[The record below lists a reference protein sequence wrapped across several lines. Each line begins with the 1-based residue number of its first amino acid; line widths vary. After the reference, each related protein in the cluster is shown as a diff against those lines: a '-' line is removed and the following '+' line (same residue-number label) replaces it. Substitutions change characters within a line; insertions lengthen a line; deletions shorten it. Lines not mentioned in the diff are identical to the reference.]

1 MQLTAS
7 QAHHTSRRMSQTMGR
22 SSFPEMI
29 IKKRDGSQLSAEEI
43 HDFIDGVT
51 SNTMQQSQIGAMLM
65 AIWQKGM
72 NFDETLKLTEKMMK
86 SGEVLHWSNE
96 WLVVDKHS
104 TGGVGDKISLILA
117 PALAACGCK
126 VPMISGRGLGHTG
139 GTLDKLESIP
149 GFKINLT
156 VDVVKQTLQ
165 DVGCCIIG
173 QTETLVPADRIIY
186 AIRDITGTV
195 DSVPLITASIMSKK
209 AAEGLSALVLDV
221 KFGKAALYKDLE
233 SARCLAQSLV
243 TVGNKLGIKTGA
255 VLSRMDAPIGR
266 CVGHTL
272 EVYES
277 LECLKG
283 HGPDDLNNLVTT
295 LGGCLL
301 HMSGRSDTPEDG
313 QKAISEVLKNKEA
326 LEKFQEMLVAQGVKA
341 EISRSLCAENA
352 DYFQY
357 LQRAQ
362 YHTEMNALDDGS
374 VLGIDGKAI
383 ADVLH
388 KLGAGRSKTEDQIN
402 HSVGAELLV
411 DLGQQIKKGQPWIRI
426 HHDCKQLSSKQQ
438 QDLQEALDIGS
449 ADDYRD
455 SPRVAE
461 FILPH

>member
-1 MQLTAS
+1 MSHTA
-7 QAHHTSRRMSQTMGR
+7 GR

-29 IKKRDGSQLSAEEI
+29 MKKRDSVQLSPEEI
-43 HDFIDGVT
+43 HDFVEGVT
-51 SNTMQQSQIGAMLM
+51 SKTMQQSQIGAMLM

-72 NFDETLKLTEKMMK
+72 DFDETLELTKKMMN
-86 SGEVLHWSNE
+86 SGEVLHWSQD

-156 VDVVKQTLQ
+156 VEEVKQTLQ
-165 DVGCCIIG
+165 DVGCCIVG
-173 QTETLVPADRIIY
+173 QTETLVPADRILY
-186 AIRDITGTV
+186 AIRDITSTV

-221 KFGKAALYKDLE
+221 KFGKAALCKDLE
-233 SARCLAQSLV
+233 SALQLAQSLV

-255 VLSRMDAPIGR
+255 VLSRMDTPIGR

-272 EVYES
+272 EVYEA

-283 HGPDDLNNLVTT
+283 HGPDDLRNLVTT

-301 HMSGRSDTPEDG
+301 QMSGRSATLEDG
-313 QKAISEVLKNKEA
+313 ENAISEVLKSRKA
-326 LEKFQEMLVAQGVKA
+326 LQKFQDMLVAQGVNA
-341 EISRSLCAENA
+341 ETSCSLCSENA
-352 DYFQY
+352 EYFQY

-362 YHTEMNALDDGS
+362 YQTELRAVDDGT
-374 VLGIDGKAI
+374 VLGVDGKAI

-388 KLGAGRSKTEDQIN
+388 KLGAGRSKTEDQIKY
-402 HSVGAELLV
+402 SVGAELLV
-411 DLGQQIKKGQPWIRI
+411 DPGQPIQKGQPWIRI
-426 HHDCKQLSSKQQ
+426 HHDCEKLSSQQ
-438 QDLQEALDIGS
+438 QQNLEGALDIGS
-449 ADDYRD
+449 ADVYQD

-461 FILPH
+461 FILPN